1 MSKRKNYQKM
11 RGDNHII
18 NMDFASLYPTTM
30 KSFDEDWLEEYKRKQ
45 IREAR
50 ERKLRRILNEDN
62 EG

>member
-1 MSKRKNYQKM
+1 M